1 MMFLCKVIARLKH
14 GHILKYM
21 LQYLYGDM
29 VNPPEKT
36 SATQKRIYYS
46 SEEALERVL
55 FSVIYNK
62 LWISYNLNVQNFG
75 HNQKLYTKKRGK
87 Q

>member
-1 MMFLCKVIARLKH
+1 
-14 GHILKYM
+14 
-21 LQYLYGDM
+21 M

-36 SATQKRIYYS
+36 SATQKQKNFYS
-46 SEEALERVL
+46 SEKALERVL

>member
-1 MMFLCKVIARLKH
+1 
-14 GHILKYM
+14 
-21 LQYLYGDM
+21 M

-36 SATQKRIYYS
+36 SATQSRNSTQPTEK
-46 SEEALERVL
+46 ALERVL
-55 FSVIYNK
+55 FSVIYIK
-62 LWISYNLNVQNFG
+62 LWISYNLNVQYFG

>member
-1 MMFLCKVIARLKH
+1 
-14 GHILKYM
+14 M
-21 LQYLYGDM
+21 LQYRYGDR
-29 VNPPEKT
+29 VKPPEKT
-36 SATQKRIYYS
+36 SATQNRRIS
-46 SEEALERVL
+46 THPTEKALERVL

>member
-1 MMFLCKVIARLKH
+1 MIQYRYVDWVATRETFEAQKIIFLLT
-14 GHILKYM
+14 
-21 LQYLYGDM
+21 
-29 VNPPEKT
+29 EK
-36 SATQKRIYYS
+36 
-46 SEEALERVL
+46 ALERVL